1 MMIIM
6 KANATPQ
13 QVEAVIEQVKATGLN
28 VHLSQG
34 VEATIIGAIGETH
47 NIPTERFESL
57 DGVDLVQ
64 RITQPY
70 KLASRQFHPDDS
82 IISMNGFA
90 VGGNEIAVIAG
101 PCSVES
107 RSQILETAQAVKE
120 AGASALRGGVF
131 KPRTSPYSFQGLG
144 EEGLELLAEAREATG
159 LPIVVEIMSQVQI
172 DVMVKYVD
180 VLQVGARNM
189 QNFNLLRAIG
199 ETRTAVLL
207 KRGLSATVEE
217 LLMSAE
223 YVLAGGNQRVML
235 CERGIRTFETS
246 TRNTTD
252 INASNQVLVVRLA
265 KGNKSRVIPLSDYI
279 ASIFK
284 YYIRKTRS
292 KFLKPENPSDVF
304 LLNDQGRRMTGAMMN
319 KRLKSII
326 KSTHNN
332 KLIKK
337 QITLHCLRHSIATHL
352 IDKGIGVEF
361 VQQFLGHSD
370 IDTTNLYAIQR
381 KRHSSI
387 IQAMR

>member
-6 KANATPQ
+6 KSNATPQ
-13 QVEAVIEQVKATGLN
+13 QVEAVISQIKSMGLA

-47 NIPTERFESL
+47 NIPTERFEGL

-70 KLASRQFHPDDS
+70 KLASRQFHPEDS
-82 IISMNGFA
+82 VIPMNGFA
-90 VGGNEIAVIAG
+90 VGGNEIAIIAG

-107 RSQILETAQAVKE
+107 RSQIIETAIAVKE

-144 EEGLELLAEAREATG
+144 EEGLELLAEAREKTG
-159 LPIVVEIMSQVQI
+159 LPIVAEIMSQVQT
-172 DVMVKYVD
+172 DLMVKYVD

-207 KRGLSATVEE
+207 KRGLSATIEE

-223 YVLAGGNQRVML
+223 YILAGGNTRVML
-235 CERGIRTFETS
+235 CERGIRTFETA

-252 INASNQVLVVRLA
+252 INAIPVL
-265 KGNKSRVIPLSDYI
+265 KGLTHLPVILDPSHSTGYSEYVAAIARAGVAAGADGLIIEVHPDPAHAVSDGRQ
-279 ASIFK
+279 S
-284 YYIRKTRS
+284 
-292 KFLKPENPSDVF
+292 LKPEKFAEMIKQVGQIAQILGRNLVTVQSGAQP
-304 LLNDQGRRMTGAMMN
+304 LKQGWA
-319 KRLKSII
+319 
-326 KSTHNN
+326 
-332 KLIKK
+332 
-337 QITLHCLRHSIATHL
+337 Q
-352 IDKGIGVEF
+352 
-361 VQQFLGHSD
+361 
-370 IDTTNLYAIQR
+370 
-381 KRHSSI
+381 
-387 IQAMR
+387 